1 MRRVQS
7 IVSVGKQL
15 REQYKLRNRLPLKS
29 VTIAGAD
36 AQQYA
41 DIIRD
46 ELNVK
51 DVNFI
56 KDIKS
61 VADSFV
67 YLITPKIGARLGS
80 ALREIVP
87 AVKQGNYK
95 IDGDKLVVGEY
106 TLNADEFENRLT
118 VRDGVTGAALP
129 DNTTVVV
136 LDTEITPELV
146 QEGLA
151 NDALRFIQDSRKSA
165 GLDVSD
171 RIKMVYS
178 GDDEIVA
185 AVAAHEHRIKNDAL
199 IVELARG
206 AATQFTTEIEGHPFA
221 IDIKK
226 A

>member
-1 MRRVQS
+1 M
-7 IVSVGKQL
+7 
-15 REQYKLRNRLPLKS
+15 
-29 VTIAGAD
+29 
-36 AQQYA
+36 
-41 DIIRD
+41 
-46 ELNVK
+46 
-51 DVNFI
+51 
-56 KDIKS
+56 
-61 VADSFV
+61 ADSFV
-67 YLITPKIGARLGS
+67 YLITPKIGARLGA